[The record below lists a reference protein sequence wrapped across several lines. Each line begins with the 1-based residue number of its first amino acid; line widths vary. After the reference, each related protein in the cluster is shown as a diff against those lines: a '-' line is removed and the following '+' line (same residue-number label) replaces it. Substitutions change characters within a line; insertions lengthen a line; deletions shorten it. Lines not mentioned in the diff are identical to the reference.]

1 MKKKDKP
8 FKEFRLPQFGS
19 LHRGWSSLII
29 LVVAILFIAVVP
41 SIFHMGRRVHFSS
54 TYYPFYVTL
63 DDKDTI
69 FMPGDIYLKQGRH
82 KVDVKFKGNTLL
94 STTFKVK
101 PYLFFSYL
109 VEGNQNVFLDIS
121 ESAIDD
127 NKDDIIRMFLES
139 ASEYSVMFS
148 HSDQFRIRNIYSD
161 LKTMLGDERISE
173 CDSVINEASRLISS
187 DTLSNDAQKIGI
199 DVIVPIFEGGEI
211 RDKNTKSDLTLSV
224 VGNEERNGINF
235 ARLSNGMAI
244 ATNET
249 SMEEWERFIS
259 ENPKWSKE
267 NKTALIR
274 ENLVDD
280 DYMDG
285 FVSSKERAMVNVSP
299 SAVSAYCKWFSE
311 KTGCK
316 ATLGDKS
323 LLKSLSEKYNEFDK
337 DFYITGRQNISSL
350 LGGVWEMTSTVF
362 EPQYY
367 ADGVRT
373 NFAEIEQY
381 GVSLPIEL
389 FGGSA
394 LNKEHSKE
402 DLRELTGV
410 VMPQSCAETVGFRVA
425 LYE

>member
-8 FKEFRLPQFGS
+8 FKEFRFPQFGT

-29 LVVAILFIAVVP
+29 LVVAILFIAIVP
-41 SIFHMGRRVHFSS
+41 SIFHMGRRVHFSA

-63 DDKDTI
+63 DGKDTI
-69 FMPGDIYLKQGRH
+69 LMPGDIYLKKGKHR
-82 KVDVKFKGNTLL
+82 VDVKFKGNTLL

-109 VEGNQNVFLDIS
+109 VEGKQNVFLDIS

-127 NKDDIIRMFLES
+127 NKDDIIKIFLEG

-148 HSDQFRIRNIYSD
+148 PSDQFKIRNIYSD
-161 LKTMLGDERISE
+161 LKTMFGDGRISE
-173 CDSVINEASRLISS
+173 YESVVNKASRLIAN
-187 DTLSNDAQKIGI
+187 DTLEKDAQQLGR
-199 DVIVPIFEGGEI
+199 DVIAPSFEGGEI
-211 RDKNTKSDLTLSV
+211 RDKNTKSDPTLSV
-224 VGNEERNGINF
+224 VGNEEINGVIF
-235 ARLSNGMAI
+235 ARLSNGMLVA
-244 ATNET
+244 ANET
-249 SMEEWERFIS
+249 SQGEWERFIS

-267 NKTALIR
+267 NKAALIR

-299 SAVSAYCKWFSE
+299 YAVSAYCKWFSE

-316 ATLGDKS
+316 ATLPDKS

-367 ADGVRT
+367 NDGVRT
-373 NFAEIEQY
+373 NFAEVEQY

-394 LNKEHSKE
+394 LNKEYSKE
-402 DLRELTGV
+402 ELRELTGV
-410 VMPQSCAETVGFRVA
+410 IMPGSCAETVGFRVV